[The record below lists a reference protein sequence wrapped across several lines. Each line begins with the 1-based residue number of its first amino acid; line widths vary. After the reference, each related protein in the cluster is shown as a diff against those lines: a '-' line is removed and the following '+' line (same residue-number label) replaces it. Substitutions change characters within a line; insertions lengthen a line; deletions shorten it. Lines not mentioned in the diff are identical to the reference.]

1 MGKKTKNLQRPSG
14 LTRRE
19 VIGLLGVSGIALAQR
34 KPGSVA
40 AFPEGSI
47 IRTVLGDMPPEALAG
62 GATLFHEHMSL
73 SPDFLPKFMSML
85 TSRPPTAATA
95 SRPGETYFM
104 QDLDL
109 MSEELRAASKEGVA
123 CLVDGGHPDMG
134 RSLDFLKRLSER
146 SGMPIVSGA
155 GYYSEPF
162 YPPEIS
168 TLSEDQIAQSLI
180 REVGSESYGALGEI
194 GTWDEMTANE
204 RKVFRA
210 VAKTH
215 LATNLPIFTH
225 TNFGKG
231 ALQQLDIFESLGVNP
246 RRVAIGHVGGLIDAE
261 VHVHKEICKR
271 GAFVGFDRQ
280 GGPGDVRQI
289 PMVMALIEA
298 GYADNLL
305 FASDFSSAS
314 QLKRNG
320 GAGYAKTVTV
330 FAPKVREAGASEE
343 TLRSILTDNPRRF
356 LAYVPKREAGRGR
369 A

>member
-1 MGKKTKNLQRPSG
+1 MSP
-14 LTRRE
+14 
-19 VIGLLGVSGIALAQR
+19 
-34 KPGSVA
+34 
-40 AFPEGSI
+40 
-47 IRTVLGDMPPEALAG
+47 DALAG

-73 SPDFLPKFMSML
+73 SPDFLRKFMSLL
-85 TSRPPTAATA
+85 TSRPPAAA
-95 SRPGETYFM
+95 PAPRPGETYFL

-109 MSEELRAASKEGVA
+109 MTEELRAAGKEGVA

-134 RSLDFLKRLSER
+134 RSLEFLKRLSTR

-162 YPPEIS
+162 YPPEIA
-168 TLSEDQIAQSLI
+168 TLSEDQIAQNLI
-180 REVGSESYGALGEI
+180 RDVGAEPYGALGEI
-194 GTWDEMTANE
+194 GTWDEMTPNE

-210 VAKTH
+210 VARTH

-231 ALQQLDIFESLGVNP
+231 ALEQLDLFESLGVNP
-246 RRVAIGHVGGLIDAE
+246 HRVAIGHVGGLIDSE
-261 VHVHKEICKR
+261 VRVHKEICKR

-280 GGPGDVRQI
+280 GGPGDARQV
-289 PMVMALIEA
+289 PMVMALLEA

-305 FASDFSSAS
+305 FASDFSNAA

-330 FAPKVREAGASEE
+330 FAPKLREAGASEE
-343 TLRSILTDNPRRF
+343 ILHRILTDNPRRF
-356 LAYVPKREAGRGR
+356 LAFVPKKKGSPEHI
-369 A
+369 

>member
-1 MGKKTKNLQRPSG
+1 MVNRINHP
-14 LTRRE
+14 TRRE
-19 VIGLLGVSGIALAQR
+19 VIGVLGASAIALASET
-34 KPGSVA
+34 GLV
-40 AFPEGSI
+40 
-47 IRTVLGDMPPEALAG
+47 IRTVLGDLPPDALAG

-73 SPDFLPKFMSML
+73 SPDFLPKFMSLL
-85 TSRPPTAATA
+85 TPRPPAAVPA
-95 SRPGETYFM
+95 PPAGQTYFL

-109 MSEELRAASKEGVA
+109 MTEELRAAKTEGVA

-134 RSLDFLKRLSER
+134 RSLDFLKRLSMR

-155 GYYSEPF
+155 GYYSQPF
-162 YPPEIS
+162 YPPEIAAQ
-168 TLSEDQIAQSLI
+168 SEDQIAENLI
-180 REVGSESYGALGEI
+180 RDVGASPYGALGEI
-194 GTWDEMTANE
+194 GTWDEFTPNE

-225 TNFGKG
+225 TNFGQA
-231 ALQQLDIFESLGVNP
+231 ALEQLDTFEALGVNP
-246 RRVAIGHVGGLIDAE
+246 RRVAIGHVGGLIDPEAR
-261 VHVHKEICKR
+261 VHKEICQR

-280 GGPGDVRQI
+280 GGPGDSRQI
-289 PMVMALIEA
+289 PMVLALIDA

-330 FAPKVREAGASEE
+330 FVPKLREAGVAEE
-343 TLRSILTDNPRRF
+343 TLHRILTDNPRRF
-356 LAYVPKREAGRGR
+356 LAFVPKQKRDPGQV
-369 A
+369 